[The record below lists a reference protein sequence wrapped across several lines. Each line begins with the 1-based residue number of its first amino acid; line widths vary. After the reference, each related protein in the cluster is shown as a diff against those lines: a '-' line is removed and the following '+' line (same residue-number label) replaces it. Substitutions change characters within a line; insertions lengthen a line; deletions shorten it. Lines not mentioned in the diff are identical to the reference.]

1 MHAPSLYV
9 IISILSFLPGF
20 FFSLYYFS
28 SSGAPLHFFPLFIG
42 IRRASFGK
50 IGGKGEVRGRK
61 RAGYPAWSPG
71 GVGLGTVYT
80 VFALGQTQWE
90 S

>member
-20 FFSLYYFS
+20 FFFSLLFFFLWRSFAFFS
-28 SSGAPLHFFPLFIG
+28 LFIG

-61 RAGYPAWSPG
+61 RAGYPAWIPG